1 MLDPANRAASPRFVY
16 GRVGNNSFRN
26 NNLQHAPNGYLRL
39 SDAVDRLA
47 AGMRGGLRRPV
58 LLQTVKQTAK
68 RASIGFGPWRE
79 HAARCFRAA
88 ALNGEPAIYVVA
100 GSKHRDLRR
109 RARATIEAMVVPTSV
124 LKRLITSREGLPDH
138 AIRPTIKS
146 AEEDEKLCALL
157 VRGLLVVRESD
168 FDGWYRSQ
176 RRKGKWASQRSKSK
190 IGDGRPTKRTEA
202 LRNAILAL
210 VHDGAWSG
218 KTSFTKLRR
227 VLVTSGHSD
236 VPSVDTLE
244 RVVRDLHRET
254 GEPELLRIPRVRRK
268 RT

>member
-1 MLDPANRAASPRFVY
+1 MTPRSVR
-16 GRVGNNSFRN
+16 GRVGNDSVRK
-26 NNLQHAPNGYLRL
+26 LERAPDGFLRW

-47 AGMRGGLRRPV
+47 AGMWGGLRRPV
-58 LLQTVKQTAK
+58 PVQTVKQTLK
-68 RASIGFGPWRE
+68 RVSIGFRPWRE

-88 ALNGEPAIYVVA
+88 ALNGELAVYVVA
-100 GSKHRDLRR
+100 GSNNRGIRR
-109 RARATIEAMVVPTSV
+109 RRRATIEPVVVPTSV
-124 LKRLITSREGLPDH
+124 LRRLITSRGILPDH
-138 AIRPTIKS
+138 VIRPTIRT
-146 AEEDEKLCALL
+146 AEGDEKLFALL
-157 VRGLLVVRESD
+157 MRVPLVVREND
-168 FDGWYRSQ
+168 FGGWYRSE

-190 IGDGRPTKRTEA
+190 IGEGRPTKRTEA
-202 LRNAILAL
+202 LRNAILAR

-218 KTSFTKLRR
+218 KASFTKLRR

-244 RVVRDLHRET
+244 RMVRDLHRET